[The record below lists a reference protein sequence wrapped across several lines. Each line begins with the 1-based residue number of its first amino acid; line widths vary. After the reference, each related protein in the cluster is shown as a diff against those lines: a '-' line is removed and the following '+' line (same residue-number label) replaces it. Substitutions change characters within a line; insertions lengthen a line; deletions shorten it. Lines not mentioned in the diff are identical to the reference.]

1 MSEGKTII
9 SVENLQRYFEVGDET
24 VYALDGVSIQVS
36 KGEFFG
42 IGGAS
47 GSGKSTLLYI
57 IGGMDRPTAGRV
69 LVQGQDIGGMDEN
82 ILADYRSKKVG
93 FVYQSFHLVP
103 TMTALQNVELPMI
116 FTQMPLK
123 QRRERAHYLLEAVG
137 LGNRVN
143 HRPTEM
149 SGGQRQ
155 RVAIARA
162 MSNQPA
168 VILADEPTG
177 NLDSRN
183 GSEVVER
190 LQSLCRSEQ
199 VTILI
204 VSHDPNVLNATD
216 RCIYLQD
223 GHILEEETHA
233 A

>member
-1 MSEGKTII
+1 MSECKTII
-9 SVENLQRYFEVGDET
+9 SVENLSRHFEVGDET
-24 VYALDGVSIQVS
+24 VYALDGVSIQIS

-103 TMTALQNVELPMI
+103 TMTALQNVELPMV

-177 NLDSRN
+177 NLDTRN

>member
-1 MSEGKTII
+1 MNECKTII
-9 SVENLQRYFEVGDET
+9 SVENLSRHFEVGDET
-24 VYALDGVSIQVS
+24 VYALDGVSIQIS

-103 TMTALQNVELPMI
+103 TMTALQNVELPMV

-123 QRRERAHYLLEAVG
+123 LRRERAHYLLEAVG

-177 NLDSRN
+177 NLDTRN

>member
-1 MSEGKTII
+1 MSECKTII
-9 SVENLQRYFEVGDET
+9 SVENLSRHFEVGDET
-24 VYALDGVSIQVS
+24 VYALDGVSIQIS

-103 TMTALQNVELPMI
+103 TMTALQNVELPMV

-143 HRPTEM
+143 QRPTEM

-177 NLDSRN
+177 NLDTRN

>member
-1 MSEGKTII
+1 
-9 SVENLQRYFEVGDET
+9 
-24 VYALDGVSIQVS
+24 
-36 KGEFFG
+36 
-42 IGGAS
+42 
-47 GSGKSTLLYI
+47 
-57 IGGMDRPTAGRV
+57 
-69 LVQGQDIGGMDEN
+69 
-82 ILADYRSKKVG
+82 
-93 FVYQSFHLVP
+93 
-103 TMTALQNVELPMI
+103 
-116 FTQMPLK
+116 
-123 QRRERAHYLLEAVG
+123 
-137 LGNRVN
+137 
-143 HRPTEM
+143 
-149 SGGQRQ
+149 
-155 RVAIARA
+155 

-177 NLDSRN
+177 NLDTRN